1 MKKSISLCLLLAGT
15 ILLTGCSQKF
25 EPTQSTIFVTSK
37 GTVKSAIMESF
48 EEDYYNFE
56 ELKNDV
62 EKMVQDYCK
71 ETSENAI
78 VVESFTE
85 ENDAVTLMMQYET
98 VQDYND
104 FNDMVLF
111 SGTLLEAEDAGY
123 IPGELY
129 DIEGQMVSLN
139 EEEKGALKVIVT
151 EESISIQTSG
161 KIKCVSD
168 NVTIL
173 DSKLAKALEAG
184 VDHLAFVVYK

>member
-48 EEDYYNFE
+48 EEEYYNFE

-71 ETSENAI
+71 ETSENAV

-104 FNDMVLF
+104 FNDMILF

-129 DIEGQMVSLN
+129 DMEGQMVSLN
-139 EEEKGALKVIVT
+139 EEEKGSLKVIVT

-161 KIKCVSD
+161 KIRCVSD

-173 DSKLAKALEAG
+173 DNKLAKALEAG
-184 VDHLAFVVYK
+184 VEHPAFVVYK

>member
-48 EEDYYNFE
+48 EEEYYNFE

-71 ETSENAI
+71 ETSENAV

-184 VDHLAFVVYK
+184 VEHPAFVVYK

>member
-48 EEDYYNFE
+48 EEEYYNFE

-184 VDHLAFVVYK
+184 VEHPAFVVYK

>member
-1 MKKSISLCLLLAGT
+1 MKKSVSLCLLLAGT

-48 EEDYYNFE
+48 EEEYYNFE

-71 ETSENAI
+71 ETSENAV

-104 FNDMVLF
+104 FNDMILF

-129 DIEGQMVSLN
+129 DMEGQMVPLN
-139 EEEKGALKVIVT
+139 EEEKGSLKVIVT

-161 KIKCVSD
+161 KIRCVSD

-184 VDHLAFVVYK
+184 VEHPAFVVYK